1 MMKSQRRQY
10 LHEIEFFDH
19 FSAPRFSAPP
29 VDLLDNI
36 HPSGSSH
43 ASGSIRSRLLDPRL
57 QRIVTAAANGWV
69 VERLR

>member
-19 FSAPRFSAPP
+19 FTAPHFSAPP

-36 HPSGSSH
+36 HPSGGNP
-43 ASGSIRSRLLDPRL
+43 SGSIRSRLLDPRL